1 MKSTFTDVNEM
12 LNNLKVVDV
21 TPSFSAVNE
30 PTSSDIVKT
39 PPIKVDIKEVKYEY
53 KFQND

>member
-1 MKSTFTDVNEM
+1 MKSTFTDVNEL
-12 LNNLKVVDV
+12 LNKLKVVDV

-30 PTSSDIVKT
+30 PTSNDIVKT
-39 PPIKVDIKEVKYEY
+39 APIKVDIKEVKYEY